1 MKTSEPTS
9 TQKWR
14 RRGAGVPS
22 RPNWAGGLHYLLVLA
37 VVGLVGYASVI
48 FFQAAAKREQPPV
61 PSTMEAVNW
70 ESPDSSEYCLA
81 CHRPIGPA
89 MAGLDVKHGHPQ
101 NVRLSDAQMQ
111 AVTDLGTITG
121 PDNTLICV
129 TCHTLQAASNPYM
142 LPDTLADGQF
152 CERCHPGHYARG
164 TPHDLRLTAA
174 NEKNRLGQTAEEGG
188 PCSAC
193 HLAHRYARE
202 FEPCDHDPDGRCT
215 TCHEVDHCAS
225 SHARPTMEHP
235 ESRCLECHNPHDMT
249 HGEFL
254 NAPVA
259 TLCVRC
265 HEGYNGGVDG
275 GMHPITVM
283 QDGVPQAVTDAG
295 GWTGEEKQTVS
306 CTLCHSIHDA
316 ENEQLLVFEGNSDRL
331 CLTCHADQRG
341 PDHGEGQL
349 PRHGQSPVM
358 SPEQRAVA
366 DQWDTTVGPNGELLC
381 VTCHKVHH
389 SPAKMSLLAFAPK
402 YGETCEACHPGHGE
416 LFGTSHDLRT
426 NHPDE
431 KNLAGMT
438 PIEFGACSACHLAHG
453 YAREATPVPGDRT
466 GECASC
472 HQPQECAA
480 NQAINSVQH
489 PQSTCT
495 DCHNPHRR
503 EDPHY
508 LARPES
514 ELCIT
519 CHAEQAKLIGGPH
532 DPTRHPDRWPNP
544 DEVKTGGPCTPC
556 HVPHGG
562 ERGDQFRVHGAQL
575 AGNHDDVC
583 LVCHPNANWGTN
595 SSITAIHPH
604 EISPDQQKVELALV
618 PKDDA
623 GNMRMG
629 CRTCHDP
636 HGGAEPIH
644 LARVAPDEPTES
656 LCLHCHEPKKF
667 IKQTGHS
674 AESLSRFGYDVDSC
688 KPCHAMH
695 AKPDGNWGLMLSPR
709 FLLKENEV
717 VTGGH
722 ESRLP
727 CLACHNKDEPAPVR
741 DIATHPH
748 VSAFQQ
754 RSPDSPG
761 FLPLFNDDGQIDP
774 HGHIVCRTCHV
785 SHGRLDLLQMAAE
798 KKEMSSAE
806 RRSIRTQLRS
816 FETPNL
822 CTDCHGE
829 QARMKFLFF
838 HDVQRRGQTH

>member
-283 QDGVPQAVTDAG
+283 QDGVPQSVTDAG

-366 DQWDTTVGPNGELLC
+366 DHWDTTVGPNGELLC

-503 EDPHY
+503 EDQHY

-519 CHAEQAKLIGGPH
+519 
-532 DPTRHPDRWPNP
+532 
-544 DEVKTGGPCTPC
+544 
-556 HVPHGG
+556 
-562 ERGDQFRVHGAQL
+562 
-575 AGNHDDVC
+575 
-583 LVCHPNANWGTN
+583 
-595 SSITAIHPH
+595 
-604 EISPDQQKVELALV
+604 
-618 PKDDA
+618 
-623 GNMRMG
+623 
-629 CRTCHDP
+629 
-636 HGGAEPIH
+636 
-644 LARVAPDEPTES
+644 
-656 LCLHCHEPKKF
+656 
-667 IKQTGHS
+667 
-674 AESLSRFGYDVDSC
+674 
-688 KPCHAMH
+688 
-695 AKPDGNWGLMLSPR
+695 
-709 FLLKENEV
+709 
-717 VTGGH
+717 
-722 ESRLP
+722 
-727 CLACHNKDEPAPVR
+727 
-741 DIATHPH
+741 
-748 VSAFQQ
+748 
-754 RSPDSPG
+754 
-761 FLPLFNDDGQIDP
+761 
-774 HGHIVCRTCHV
+774 
-785 SHGRLDLLQMAAE
+785 
-798 KKEMSSAE
+798 
-806 RRSIRTQLRS
+806 
-816 FETPNL
+816 
-822 CTDCHGE
+822 
-829 QARMKFLFF
+829 
-838 HDVQRRGQTH
+838 